1 MENISDEVNYE
12 FSKSTTKSLRE
23 MFFALSE
30 RPSFLERLYSKTIYG
45 PQSRLI
51 LLASNIVS
59 ESPTEFKLK
68 AERIF
73 TKITLI
79 FRRKY
84 HDESLRNRTDIV
96 ISSVKGKLN
105 QFKSISIHFSKF

>member
-59 ESPTEFKLK
+59 KSPTEFKLK
-68 AERIF
+68 AKRIF
-73 TKITLI
+73 TKITSI
-79 FRRKY
+79 FLKKY
-84 HDESLRNRTDIV
+84 HNERLRNTPGDA
-96 ISSVKGKLN
+96 LN
-105 QFKSISIHFSKF
+105 AILVLV